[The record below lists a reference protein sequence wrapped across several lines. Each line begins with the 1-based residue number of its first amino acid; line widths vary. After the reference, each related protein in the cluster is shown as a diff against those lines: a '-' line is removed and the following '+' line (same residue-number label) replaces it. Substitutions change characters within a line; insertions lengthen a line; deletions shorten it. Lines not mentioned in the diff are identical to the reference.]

1 MITGSPEGGRGPRG
15 HQGRKSVNPILII
28 PVLGATPISLQ
39 EVRQLSR
46 SNIPQRL
53 SELSAAIAGQQTRI
67 SVSAILPQANFAAD
81 AYRSFLSAA
90 KVRLSPVLID
100 PTNNVYDQPVQSI
113 IAYDRNNFDA
123 SVSIS
128 QLLLDGGRWW
138 NQIAQSGAA
147 EDAARGQA
155 VDQLF
160 ASEFE
165 GVRRFY
171 VLVTA
176 QKTLEVLIANEKRSA
191 HQVEVANA
199 LYEAARSSKNDA
211 VQAEINL
218 GNDQIRSEEH
228 TSELQSH
235 LNLVCRLLLEKK
247 KHHNTDT

>member
-1 MITGSPEGGRGPRG
+1 M
-15 HQGRKSVNPILII
+15 NPILII
-28 PVLGATPISLQ
+28 TVLGATPISLQ

-81 AYRSFLSAA
+81 ASRTFLSAA

-155 VDQLF
+155 VDQQF

-176 QKTLEVLIANEKRSA
+176 QKTLEVPGSPTT
-191 HQVEVANA
+191 
-199 LYEAARSSKNDA
+199 AR
-211 VQAEINL
+211 
-218 GNDQIRSEEH
+218 R
-228 TSELQSH
+228 T
-235 LNLVCRLLLEKK
+235 
-247 KHHNTDT
+247 